1 MSADKYD
8 VIIVGA
14 GLAGLSA
21 AYKIAQAGLE
31 VVLVERG
38 PYPGSKNLS
47 GGILYSRIL
56 EQIIPD
62 FGNTA
67 PVERFI
73 TNYYTSM
80 VTADDYFNLEYKSRA
95 LGVYPYNAVSVL
107 RSKFD
112 RWLGEKAEEAGAMI
126 IPGIKVD
133 KVIKK
138 DNQVVGIRAGTEEIF
153 ADVVIAADGINS
165 FISREAGLRGE
176 IKPEH
181 LAVGV
186 KALIELPRE
195 TIEERFKLSGN
206 EGAAYSILGEAT
218 HGVAGGA
225 FLYTNLET
233 ISVGVVMRLDDL
245 VKQKVKPHEVLD
257 DLLQHPLVAPLVKG
271 GRMTEYGAHLTAEG
285 GINMVPSKLYENG
298 IMIVGDA
305 AGLTINSG
313 LVIRGMDLAIGSGLA
328 AAETVIEAKNKGDYS
343 SNSLGSYQRRLEES
357 FIMKDLKLYAK
368 LPEFMESELLFK
380 KYPLMINSLFNR
392 IYTQDLTPKEH
403 MYKTV
408 LKVIKESRIP
418 ILGLVKDIYK
428 GVRAL

>member
-8 VIIVGA
+8 VIVVGG

-47 GGILYSRIL
+47 GGVLYSRVL
-56 EQIIPD
+56 GQLIPD
-62 FGNTA
+62 FGETA
-67 PVERFI
+67 PAERFI

-80 VTADDYFNLEYKSRA
+80 VTADDYFNLEYKGRA
-95 LGVYPYNAVSVL
+95 LGNCPYNAVSVL
-107 RSKFD
+107 RAKFD

-126 IPGIKVD
+126 ITGIKVD
-133 KVIKK
+133 KVIKE
-138 DNQVVGIRAGTEEIF
+138 DNRVVGIKAGAEEIRT
-153 ADVVIAADGINS
+153 DIVIAADGINS
-165 FISREAGLRGE
+165 FIAGEAGLRGE

-181 LAVGV
+181 LAVGA

-218 HGVAGGA
+218 RGVAGGA
-225 FLYTNLET
+225 FLYTNLESL
-233 ISVGVVMRLDDL
+233 SVGVVMRLDNL
-245 VKQKVKPHEVLD
+245 VKEQVKPYEVLD
-257 DLLQHPLVAPLVKG
+257 DLLEHPLVAPLVKN
-271 GRMTEYGAHLTAEG
+271 GRLTEYGAHLTAEG
-285 GINMVPSKLYENG
+285 GIGMAPPKLYADG
-298 IMIVGDA
+298 MLIAGDA

-328 AAETVIEAKNKGDYS
+328 AAETAIEAKNKEDYS
-343 SNSLGSYQRRLEES
+343 SAGLGSYQRRLEES

-368 LPEFMESELLFK
+368 MPEFMESELLFK
-380 KYPLMINSLFNR
+380 KYPLMVNNLFNK
-392 IYTQDLTPKEH
+392 IYTQDLTPNEH
-403 MYKTV
+403 LYKSV
-408 LKVIKESRIP
+408 LKAMKESCVSVS
-418 ILGLVKDIYK
+418 GLIRDIYK